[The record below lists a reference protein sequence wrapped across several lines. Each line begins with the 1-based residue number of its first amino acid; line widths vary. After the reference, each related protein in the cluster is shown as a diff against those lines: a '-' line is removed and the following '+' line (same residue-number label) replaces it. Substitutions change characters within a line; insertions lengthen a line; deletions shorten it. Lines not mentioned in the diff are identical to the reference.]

1 MKNFKKILS
10 IVMVLVMVFAM
21 TATAFADADTNGYV
35 TISVVQNNFNLSGE
49 YIGGG
54 SAYSVGTD
62 EDGNYIYVV
71 DYQVPIST
79 IEEYIDVDGYDFK
92 SVYLP
97 SDVDDPMEGEASVL
111 DAIIVGLYLNDVTD
125 INVGWDTYYNNGGY
139 INNICSA
146 NVTNTVVIDHT
157 DADGTVWYKS
167 TGSGWNVA
175 YRTSQEEAMT
185 VPQSYVSNI
194 GLSAGMN
201 IIVDYSAYSMLWHY

>member
-1 MKNFKKILS
+1 MKNFKRILS

-21 TATAFADADTNGYV
+21 TATAFADTNTVGTV
-35 TISVVQNNFNLSGE
+35 TISVVQNNFNLLGE

-54 SAYSVGTD
+54 FSYSVGTD
-62 EDGNYIYVV
+62 EDGNSIYVV

-79 IEEYIDVDGYDFK
+79 IEEYIDVDGNDFK

-125 INVGWDTYYNNGGY
+125 IDAGWDTYYNNGGY

-146 NVTNTVVIDHT
+146 NVTNTVVVDHT
-157 DADGTVWYKS
+157 DAEGVVWYKS
-167 TGSGWNVA
+167 SGYGWNVA
-175 YRTSQEEAMT
+175 YTTSQGGAMT
-185 VPQSYVSNI
+185 VPQGYVSNV
-194 GLSAGMN
+194 GLSDGMN